1 MSLIVGTA
9 GHIDHGK
16 TTLVRMLTGVD
27 LDALGHV
34 NHAVYLRFFEN
45 ARMKYFRTVGI
56 EGLSVE
62 GGIGPILANMT
73 VNYRCPVRFPDPLLV
88 RTQCA
93 RIGRT
98 SFVLEAA
105 IWSSE
110 AQQVCAEGSFVI
122 VLLDY
127 GAGNRPVAVPEPVRA
142 AMRALDPALV
152 ESASG

>member
-1 MSLIVGTA
+1 
-9 GHIDHGK
+9 
-16 TTLVRMLTGVD
+16 
-27 LDALGHV
+27 
-34 NHAVYLRFFEN
+34 
-45 ARMKYFRTVGI
+45 
-56 EGLSVE
+56 
-62 GGIGPILANMT
+62 MT

-152 ESASG
+152 ESASGSAARDSDMGAEYDGARRVSQPGEVARGARVKRSAGKAKVE